1 MAVGEILRSLEG
13 RDRIWIA
20 CPIRAVFGIRCP
32 GCGMTHA
39 LVALLRGDVRRA
51 MQFNPF
57 VLVLVPL
64 LILGLFD
71 LARHGVEH
79 GSCWLRDKRSKA

>member
-1 MAVGEILRSLEG
+1 
-13 RDRIWIA
+13 
-20 CPIRAVFGIRCP
+20 
-32 GCGMTHA
+32 MTHA